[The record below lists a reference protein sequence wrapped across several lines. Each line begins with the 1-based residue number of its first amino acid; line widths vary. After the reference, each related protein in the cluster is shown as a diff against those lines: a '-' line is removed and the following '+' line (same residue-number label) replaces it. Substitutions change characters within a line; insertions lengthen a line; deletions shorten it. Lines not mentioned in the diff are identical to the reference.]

1 MLVVCIVLVVALSY
15 MVAKNLHFIWQ
26 IKNINH
32 QIEFIN
38 THKTNKIVSGEYS
51 GGCIT
56 DLINNINALS
66 EQCTTLKA
74 KCVTNENNIKNKQRM
89 VLTFV

>member
-15 MVAKNLHFIWQ
+15 MVAKNLHFICQ

-56 DLINNINALS
+56 D
-66 EQCTTLKA
+66 
-74 KCVTNENNIKNKQRM
+74 
-89 VLTFV
+89 